1 MRVSNITAWVVVKS
15 YSSLEQLEVNRNI
28 FKWLKYF
35 VSVQE
40 EQDSSRLLNQ
50 ALRQEKL
57 QLGAKHTLVQRIKI
71 TV

>member
-15 YSSLEQLEVNRNI
+15 YSSLEQLEVNQNI
-28 FKWLKYF
+28 FKWFKYF
-35 VSVQE
+35 VPVQE
-40 EQDSSRLLNQ
+40 EHSSSRLLNQ

-57 QLGAKHTLVQRIKI
+57 QLMAKHILVQRVKI